1 MVTVFPTSR
10 GGGGMGPPPLIPKIS
25 KIPLFTA
32 PSLIFVPYPKIE
44 SSLSFMSP
52 PSPSFFPHI
61 RKKMSLIAFQT
72 NFTKNSSAACIFRNT
87 IMTYLKKLAE
97 IKSLNSIKNSF
108 HQDLI
113 SNLYNLP
120 HSLTKLV
127 LSYVLP
133 VLTLKIDNFT
143 PITERPWYRFK
154 QFQPLKLYFYNN
166 HNVHQ

>member
-1 MVTVFPTSR
+1 
-10 GGGGMGPPPLIPKIS
+10 
-25 KIPLFTA
+25 
-32 PSLIFVPYPKIE
+32 
-44 SSLSFMSP
+44 
-52 PSPSFFPHI
+52 
-61 RKKMSLIAFQT
+61 
-72 NFTKNSSAACIFRNT
+72 
-87 IMTYLKKLAE
+87 MTYLKKLAE

-143 PITERPWYRFK
+143 PITERAWYRFK
-154 QFQPLKLYFYNN
+154 QF
-166 HNVHQ
+166 